1 MSLENTQMALQT
13 SGKDVVKSL
22 AWFIGAVALIFAVIH
37 YAPIISHG
45 TF

>member
-1 MSLENTQMALQT
+1 MAIQT

-22 AWFIGAVALIFAVIH
+22 AWFILAIGAILAIIH

-45 TF
+45 AF